1 MTCECNPK
9 QRALRCY
16 SCTQREKKLWSKK
29 LEKSGTKASS
39 GEADTTEMSEEADQ
53 ERIIVFHCLP
63 CVEIINNE
71 ALLRARITCYCR
83 HHDEKTGFRCVG
95 FFFFFL
101 DQYFKRWISCK
112 PRPFLVAFPKP
123 FRIHFRLK
131 NEKNEVIAQGR
142 SPPIM
147 ITDDH
152 KPSRKLKHA
161 REAND
166 DDDLSDVDD
175 RDSDSS
181 PPPKKKANTKRP
193 PSRGGQ
199 VETGVSTPQPVPSPP
214 LLPTPQHP
222 LPHLQQQQFQAQQT
236 LLLHQQQQQQQ
247 HQQRQQHLPV
257 TPATIPSFLHAH
269 NSFLFP
275 YPTAHSPLPGP
286 VNIKTPPSTPY
297 LLGNQL
303 TADAQLLAKFA
314 QSQPS
319 SQPLPPLALPL
330 VTSPTHIPV
339 SDGLPG
345 RHPAMVGLPL
355 LHSNN
360 PNTLSPR
367 SWDRENGDVTRHHPS
382 EPKIN
387 KVIPAEG
394 RLEGKTEV
402 IVLGNGFYGTFLCLP
417 FFLLPSTHSVPLGQ
431 MESRV
436 TLEIRRLLPRSAGPL
451 GPFCVSH
458 HPPKGDKPRGC
469 HSFWV
474 PRQGTGGN
482 SPSTVKFCI
491 PISTRVWPRKQW
503 ISWPR
508 SLRRTPKPAKTWQSR
523 SLLRTRQS
531 ASFLTITRGPSPFV
545 TL

>member
-1 MTCECNPK
+1 VTCECNPK

-247 HQQRQQHLPV
+247 QQQHLPV

-360 PNTLSPR
+360 PNTPSPR

-417 FFLLPSTHSVPLGQ
+417 FFSPSFDSWCASLSDGVTCYFGNQKAVATFCWSTGALLCIPPPAERGQAERVPLF
-431 MESRV
+431 
-436 TLEIRRLLPRSAGPL
+436 L
-451 GPFCVSH
+451 GP
-458 HPPKGDKPRGC
+458 PPGNWRELPIDGQVLYSYIDTSVAEKAMDIVAKELTADT
-469 HSFWV
+469 
-474 PRQGTGGN
+474 QTGKDLAIEVLTPD
-482 SPSTVKFCI
+482 SSIRKFLDYHK
-491 PISTRVWPRKQW
+491 RAK
-503 ISWPR
+503 
-508 SLRRTPKPAKTWQSR
+508 SLRN
-523 SLLRTRQS
+523 
-531 ASFLTITRGPSPFV
+531 FV
-545 TL
+545 I